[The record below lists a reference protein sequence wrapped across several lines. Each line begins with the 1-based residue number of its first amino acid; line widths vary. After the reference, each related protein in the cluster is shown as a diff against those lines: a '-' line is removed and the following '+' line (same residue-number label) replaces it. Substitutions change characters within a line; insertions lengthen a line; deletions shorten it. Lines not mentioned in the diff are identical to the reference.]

1 MIFFK
6 KIHYKYNIFCKF
18 GKDDISFSYRYDITL
33 LPKKAKLIFSRKNT
47 LNDDISGIIEEVVI
61 HHRKY
66 CILFDIKI
74 KDDKKLTFI
83 KKFHDSLNFYGDLY
97 RRFHILLS
105 NEIKPRDL
113 TMNKITKRLN
123 IVQYY

>member
-6 KIHYKYNIFCKF
+6 KIHYKYNIFCKL

-66 CILFDIKI
+66 GILFDIKI

-83 KKFHDSLNFYGDLY
+83 KKF
-97 RRFHILLS
+97 R
-105 NEIKPRDL
+105 
-113 TMNKITKRLN
+113 
-123 IVQYY
+123 